1 MASDTAW
8 LPHRAR
14 EISLAAIEA
23 RLAADPAHLDSL
35 FERANLLGQLGRPDK
50 AREAYLRVLAIDHGH
65 EGALNNLGA
74 LLHDTGFRS
83 AARTTYLQAV
93 SRHPDRPMG
102 RVNLGN
108 LLRAEGAL
116 DEAQAQFEAVLA
128 LDPAHAE
135 AHRGLG
141 QTLDELGLHQEAWPH
156 HEAAYRGRAVRV
168 LPYTGRGRP
177 VTVLTPVS
185 AVGGNIPTRFILDE
199 DRFQQIA
206 VVAEFADPAAPLPDH
221 DVVFNAVGDADLCR
235 PALEALQSL
244 LSRSGRPL
252 INPPDRVLATGRAS
266 LAAALKGPA
275 GVRTP
280 AMLALPRAAWAA
292 PEAVQALARAG
303 LAFPLLLR
311 ALGFHTGKHFVR
323 VDRAAD
329 LAAAA
334 ASLPGDDLLAIEPL
348 DARGPDGQF
357 RKYRV
362 MSLGGR
368 LYPLH
373 LAISADWKVHYF
385 TAAMAQNP
393 AYRAEEAAF
402 LEDMPSV
409 LGQAAMDALARIS
422 QALGLDYA
430 GMDFAVGADGQV
442 LLFEANATMVINPP
456 EPDAM
461 WDYRRPAVDRAL
473 AAAKALLTTVAG
485 QPRIFTGAAPSA

>member
-1 MASDTAW
+1 MGTASDTAW

-14 EISLAAIEA
+14 ETSLAEVEA
-23 RLAADPAHLDSL
+23 RLGVDPQDLEAL
-35 FERANLLGQLGRPDK
+35 FERASLLGQLGRSEA
-50 AREAYLRVLAIDHGH
+50 AREAYLQVLAIDHDH
-65 EGALNNLGA
+65 EGALNNLGT
-74 LLHDTGFRS
+74 LLLDAGYRS
-83 AARTTYLQAV
+83 AARTAYLQAV
-93 SRHPDRPMG
+93 SRHPHRPMG

-116 DEAQAQFEAVLA
+116 DEARAQFEAALA
-128 LDPAHAE
+128 LDPAHIE

-141 QTLDELGLHQEAWPH
+141 QTLDELGHHREAWPH

-168 LPYTGRGRP
+168 LPYRGRGRP

-206 VVAEFADPAAPLPDH
+206 LVAEFADPAAPLPDH
-221 DVVFNAVGDADLCR
+221 DVVFNTVGDADLCR
-235 PALEALQSL
+235 PALEALKGLLAQSL
-244 LSRSGRPL
+244 RPL
-252 INPPDRVLATGRAS
+252 INPPGRVLPTGRAR
-266 LAAALKGPA
+266 LAATLKGLT
-275 GVRTP
+275 GVRVP
-280 AMLALPRAAWAA
+280 AMLALPNETWRMPAAL
-292 PEAVQALARAG
+292 EALALVG
-303 LAFPLLLR
+303 LGFPLLLR
-311 ALGFHTGKHFVR
+311 ALGFHTGRHFVR
-323 VDRAAD
+323 VERAED
-329 LAAAA
+329 LAGAAAA
-334 ASLPGDDLLAIEPL
+334 LPGDELVAIEPL

-373 LAISADWKVHYF
+373 LAVSADWKVHYF

-402 LEDMPSV
+402 LQDMAGV
-409 LGQAAMDALARIS
+409 LGQPALDALARVS
-422 QALGLDYA
+422 QAMGLDYA

-473 AAAKALLTTVAG
+473 AAAKALLTD
-485 QPRIFTGAAPSA
+485 QPLNFTGAAPSA